1 MHAESK
7 NRPEVVII
15 GAGDLARQIS
25 GLIEDR
31 NSRGPDGYE
40 LKGFLDKQLG
50 NGASTLKGY
59 PILGSD
65 EALKELDACYAIGVA
80 DPVRRQALDEFA
92 MEAGRETVSL
102 IHDSAYFECGV
113 TLAPGAVITQRVH
126 VEEGAAVG
134 RQPVFNVNCLIGQD
148 AVLGDYVIVAPH
160 AIVGGRTRIGS
171 RVLVGMG
178 AIVLP
183 DLSVGDDA
191 VIGAGSVVTRDV
203 PVGTTVAGVPARPLR
218 R

>member
-1 MHAESK
+1 MGSESK

-25 GLIEDR
+25 GLIEDL
-31 NSRGPDGYE
+31 NSRRSSGYV

-50 NGASTLKGY
+50 NGSGTLKGY
-59 PILGSD
+59 PVLGSD

-80 DPVRRQALDEFA
+80 NPARRQALDEFA
-92 MEAGRETVSL
+92 MEAGRETVSV
-102 IHDSAYFECGV
+102 IHSSAFFESDV

-126 VEEGAAVG
+126 IEEGATVG
-134 RQPVFNVNCLIGQD
+134 RQPVFNVNSLIGQD
-148 AVLGDYVIVAPH
+148 AVLGDYVIVSPH
-160 AIVGGRTRIGS
+160 AIVGGRTRIGH

-191 VIGAGSVVTRDV
+191 VIGAGAVVTRDV
-203 PVGTTVAGVPARPLR
+203 PAGATVAGVPARPLVR
-218 R
+218 